1 MHIILDIDNT
11 LIDSLD
17 IISYNRVKDLVKI
30 PDHIGNGMFIWERP
44 YLGNFLNY
52 LDKNIKYISIWTNA
66 NKEWLHFI
74 LHTVLSKYLKP
85 ERFSLL
91 LNIESSTNRDLT
103 TDEIVLK
110 VPVKDISILLDKI
123 GKKELNMSNSVLI
136 DDNYFNCFYNMNN
149 SIPIKKY
156 EILNNKNCKN
166 LLLILEIIDVLRK
179 TDDIP
184 KFLNNVYKGIKNYKK
199 LFSKQFMPI

>member
-91 LNIESSTNRDLT
+91 LNIESIEV
-103 TDEIVLK
+103 DEIDLRQMLWTHSEYK
-110 VPVKDISILLDKI
+110 PQYPLSYVKEQKKQGILLEDTK
-123 GKKELNMSNSVLI
+123 
-136 DDNYFNCFYNMNN
+136 
-149 SIPIKKY
+149 
-156 EILNNKNCKN
+156 KNCVN
-166 LLLILEIIDVLRK
+166 LGWNGSWSISFTSPFYIWLLENI
-179 TDDIP
+179 
-184 KFLNNVYKGIKNYKK
+184 
-199 LFSKQFMPI
+199 